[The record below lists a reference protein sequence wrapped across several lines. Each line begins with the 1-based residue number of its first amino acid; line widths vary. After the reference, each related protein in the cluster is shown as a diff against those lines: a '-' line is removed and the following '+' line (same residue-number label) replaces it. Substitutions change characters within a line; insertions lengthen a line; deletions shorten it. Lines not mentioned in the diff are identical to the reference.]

1 MSNTIYFDISSYDLP
16 KINLNNIS
24 THYTYGQELI
34 NLGVES
40 SIVNNLYKEEKWDEI
55 SDYSLVI
62 NKLENSDIYKFNC
75 NTNNKNLFRLGFMN
89 TIFKKIIYYSKK
101 KILTEIDNLK
111 IKINSYNLKKYYLNC
126 KPLIIDSYFNY
137 LTNGDTE
144 LFIELINNL
153 LNKTKNTKLFDLLIK
168 NFKDFLKFIK
178 EPLTSIQYIQDNF
191 LNNTNI
197 NLNDEVFYKI
207 KNISIVNNLF
217 YKYNFY
223 TTTNNTENERKY
235 YETPMPNISYLENI
249 ITPTKYNIFKNDNID
264 LKIFKN
270 IISNI
275 LAKNEIES
283 SPIPINVPDTK
294 YVPAPINVP
303 DTKYVPA
310 PINIPDTKYVPAP
323 IYVPDTKYVPAP
335 INVPDTKYVPTP
347 INVPDIKYAPSPINI
362 PNIKYTPA
370 PINFSSIDDDLKKQI
385 YDRHSHEKD
394 NKHNHNHYNN
404 SNENDKNYFSN
415 FDISKHN
422 DLNENHAHLHNHLHN
437 HGKYF
442 HLHNHSHIH

>member
-1 MSNTIYFDISSYDLP
+1 M
-16 KINLNNIS
+16 
-24 THYTYGQELI
+24 
-34 NLGVES
+34 
-40 SIVNNLYKEEKWDEI
+40 
-55 SDYSLVI
+55 
-62 NKLENSDIYKFNC
+62 
-75 NTNNKNLFRLGFMN
+75 
-89 TIFKKIIYYSKK
+89 
-101 KILTEIDNLK
+101 TEIDNLK

-207 KNISIVNNLF
+207 KNISVVNNLF

-275 LAKNEIES
+275 LTKNEIES

-303 DTKYVPA
+303 YTKYVPA
-310 PINIPDTKYVPAP
+310 PINI
-323 IYVPDTKYVPAP
+323 
-335 INVPDTKYVPTP
+335 
-347 INVPDIKYAPSPINI
+347 PDIKYAPSPINI
-362 PNIKYTPA
+362 PNIKYIPA
-370 PINFSSIDDDLKKQI
+370 PINLSSIDDDLKKQI

-442 HLHNHSHIH
+442 HLHNHSHVH